1 MLDIV
6 KDSTGLDVVLYAP
19 SLPRSIVHAPRH
31 AVPIYPADA
40 QTIVNLMDINVERPD
55 LEDESQTC
63 DEPFEVFEAGTGAGS
78 LTVHIAK
85 ALHAGNPGLPRD
97 LREGIAGASLSL
109 DDLLSRSGVGRIT
122 QAKREER
129 PGRVDEVKGDSC
141 DEALPEGDAGQISA
155 TETPSSPEGDMETS
169 PAAADAPPSIRDPKS
184 PTSPNFASRL
194 ATTTIA
200 SLPLPDAAKSLAD
213 AYLPR
218 RRAIL
223 HTLDRNPKH
232 THAAHALIHGF
243 KRGMYLPNIDFHAGL
258 IPEYLTQRLDERDGR
273 PFLSRV
279 VLDLPTASEYA
290 ELLIQC
296 MHVNATLTLFTPSI
310 SQIASFESW
319 SSTTGQPLVQDRVV
333 ELPTDSSDGHGVMGK
348 EGGRPWK
355 VKTVVP
361 KRRDDGAALV
371 QIMRPLV
378 GERVAGGGFVGLYRK
393 MRRVSG
399 GDLSEEDHQADQG
412 VEG

>member
-1 MLDIV
+1 MRPRTSISSISSRLCFRIPSDRRTLTSDFIFEAIPENDVVLLKQRGPKEARWRLSHPLQSSHDKSVKLHFGARIPHVNIIGRRVLDIV

-55 LEDESQTC
+55 PEDDGQTC

-85 ALHAGNPGLPRD
+85 ALHAGNPGLPKE
-97 LREGIAGASLSL
+97 LRESIAGARLSL
-109 DDLLSRSGVGRIT
+109 DALLSRSG
-122 QAKREER
+122 
-129 PGRVDEVKGDSC
+129 
-141 DEALPEGDAGQISA
+141 
-155 TETPSSPEGDMETS
+155 
-169 PAAADAPPSIRDPKS
+169 
-184 PTSPNFASRL
+184 
-194 ATTTIA
+194 
-200 SLPLPDAAKSLAD
+200 AAKSLAD

-232 THAAHALIHGF
+232 THTAHAMIHGF

-258 IPEYLTQRLDERDGR
+258 IPEYLTQRLEERDGR

-290 ELLIQC
+290 ELLIRC

-333 ELPTDSSDGHGVMGK
+333 ELPTDSSDEHGVMGK

-361 KRRDDGAALV
+361 KRRDDGAPLV

-378 GERVAGGGFVGLYRK
+378 GERVAGGGFVGVYRK
-393 MRRVSG
+393 MRRG
-399 GDLSEEDHQADQG
+399 QDKIIEHHWNI
-412 VEG
+412 